1 MSDPVLNDD
10 VVARYLAD
18 NPGFFESR
26 PDALA
31 AVRLPQAHGGRAISL
46 QERQLEVMRE
56 KHRVIERK
64 LAELVRIG
72 RDNDAIGD
80 KLQRWTR
87 ALLLAETPQRLP
99 GEVVD
104 GLREIFSVP
113 QVVLR
118 LWRVREGFEAP
129 EWVRPV
135 PDDLVTSIDAL
146 QMPYCG
152 PKGDA
157 RVVGWLSAGGADTRS
172 MALMALRRGAEPRA
186 FGLLALG
193 SGDAE
198 RFQAGMGTAFLE
210 RIAEIASAALSRVAG
225 RPA

>member
-1 MSDPVLNDD
+1 VLNDD
-10 VVARYLAD
+10 LVARYLAD
-18 NPGFFESR
+18 NPGFFESC

-64 LAELVRIG
+64 LADLVRLG
-72 RDNDAIGD
+72 RENDAIGD
-80 KLQRWTR
+80 RLQRWTR
-87 ALLLAETPQRLP
+87 ALLLAEDAQRLP

-104 GLREIFSVP
+104 GLRDIFSVP

-135 PDDLVTSIDAL
+135 PDDLVAAMDAL
-146 QMPYCG
+146 QLPYCG
-152 PKGDA
+152 PVSDA
-157 RVVGWLSAGGADTRS
+157 RVAGWLSASGADTRS
-172 MALMALRRGAEPRA
+172 MAPRGSAQSVWAACPG
-186 FGLLALG
+186 FG
-193 SGDAE
+193 
-198 RFQAGMGTAFLE
+198 
-210 RIAEIASAALSRVAG
+210 
-225 RPA
+225 

>member
-1 MSDPVLNDD
+1 MSDSVLNDD
-10 VVARYLAD
+10 LVARYLAD
-18 NPGFFESR
+18 NPGFFESC

-64 LAELVRIG
+64 LADLVRLG
-72 RDNDAIGD
+72 RENDAIGD
-80 KLQRWTR
+80 RLQRWTR
-87 ALLLAETPQRLP
+87 ALLLAEDAQRLP

-104 GLREIFSVP
+104 GLRDIFSVP

-135 PDDLVTSIDAL
+135 PDDLVAAMDAL
-146 QMPYCG
+146 QLPYCG
-152 PKGDA
+152 PVSDA
-157 RVVGWLSAGGADTRS
+157 RVAGWLSASGADTRS
-172 MALMALRRGAEPRA
+172 MALMALRRGAAPKA

-193 SGDAE
+193 SGDAD
-198 RFQAGMGTAFLE
+198 RFQTGMGTAFLE
-210 RIAEIASAALSRVAG
+210 RIAETASAALSRVAG
-225 RPA
+225 R

>member
-1 MSDPVLNDD
+1 MSDSVLNDEL
-10 VVARYLAD
+10 VARYLAD
-18 NPGFFESR
+18 NPDFFESR

-56 KHRVIERK
+56 KHRLIERK
-64 LAELVRIG
+64 LADLVRIG
-72 RDNDAIGD
+72 RENDAIGD

-87 ALLLAETPQRLP
+87 TLLLAELPQRLP

-104 GLREIFSVP
+104 GLRDIFSVP

-135 PDDLVTSIDAL
+135 PDDLIASIYAL
-146 QMPYCG
+146 QLPTAGPTAMPVWLAGCRPRG
-152 PKGDA
+152 PI
-157 RVVGWLSAGGADTRS
+157 
-172 MALMALRRGAEPRA
+172 P
-186 FGLLALG
+186 
-193 SGDAE
+193 
-198 RFQAGMGTAFLE
+198 
-210 RIAEIASAALSRVAG
+210 G
-225 RPA
+225 RWH